1 MAATGDS
8 PVPMILDVDTGIDDA
23 LAILLAVSHPQ
34 VELLGVTC
42 VDGNARLTDVVRN
55 TLSVLSTAGATDV
68 PVACGAERP
77 LIADPSYAPHVHG
90 EDGMAD
96 LDLPAPTTHALEIH
110 AVELIR
116 SIVTQASEPVTLVAL
131 APLTNLALL
140 IRMYPRVAEQIGR
153 IVLMG
158 GAIESGNA
166 TPTAE
171 FNIWHD
177 PEAAAIVFSSGLPI
191 TMYGLDVFYRPRVS
205 PVEIEDLA
213 GSSAAPARLAGR
225 LLGHQAKNYVPTLG
239 DAGAV
244 IAAVAPG
251 SLCTRQYPVHVE
263 LGGVTT
269 RGMTVVDRRAWDG
282 DRKHRA
288 DAQGSLIDVAVEL
301 TGQEYVDIFMNALV
315 PERRTAEF
323 QAR

>member
-1 MAATGDS
+1 MAGTGN
-8 PVPMILDVDTGIDDA
+8 PLVPMILDVDTGVDDA
-23 LAILLAVSHPQ
+23 LALLLAVSHPQ

-42 VDGNARLTDVVRN
+42 VDGNAPLTDVVRN
-55 TLSVLSTAGATDV
+55 TLSVLSTAGAADV
-68 PVACGAERP
+68 PVASGAERP

-90 EDGMAD
+90 QDGMAD
-96 LDLPAPTTHALEIH
+96 LDLPAPTTRALEIH

-116 SIVTQASEPVTLVAL
+116 KIVTQASEPVTLVAL

-140 IRMYPRVAEQIGR
+140 IRLYPRAAEKIGR

-166 TPTAE
+166 TSTAE

-205 PVEIEDLA
+205 PAEIEELA

-225 LLGHQAKNYVPTLG
+225 LLGHQAKNYVPVLG

-244 IAAVAPG
+244 VAAIAPA
-251 SLCTRQYPVHVE
+251 SLRTRQYPVHVE
-263 LGGVTT
+263 LGGATT
-269 RGMTVVDRRAWDG
+269 RGMTVVDRREWDG
-282 DRKHRA
+282 DRKHLTHR
-288 DAQGSLIDVAVEL
+288 QGSMIDVAVEL
-301 TGQEYVDIFMNALV
+301 TGQDYVDVFMNTLV
-315 PERRTAEF
+315 PERREAAPRT
-323 QAR
+323 